1 MPNAAA
7 PSPPTKETL
16 QEQLAL
22 IDRSQKFVLLIIIAI
37 SLSYYVT
44 TIQKDQIKCL
54 LCEEDAALCEDFPD
68 TFPISLLSST
78 LVLISVIYFF
88 IISDRALCD
97 PKDTCV
103 QKRSDS
109 YNNTASLFVLLA
121 AIIRIINLMMVWKS
135 QRQVS
140 ESSDTI

>member
-1 MPNAAA
+1 MPDSATSAR
-7 PSPPTKETL
+7 STKETL

-44 TIQKDQIKCL
+44 TIQKGQLKCL
-54 LCEEDAALCEDFPD
+54 LCEDDVSLCEDFPD

-121 AIIRIINLMMVWKS
+121 AIIRIINLIMVWKS
-135 QRQVS
+135 QRHVS
-140 ESSDTI
+140 ESAADV